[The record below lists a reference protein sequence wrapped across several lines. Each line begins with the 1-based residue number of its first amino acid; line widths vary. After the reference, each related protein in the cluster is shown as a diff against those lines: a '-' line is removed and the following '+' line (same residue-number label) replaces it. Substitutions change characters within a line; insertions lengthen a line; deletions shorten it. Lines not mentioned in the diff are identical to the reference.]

1 MGQLEYR
8 LSGAGCRE
16 PVRYRRHFILG
27 EKMFETLDKVMYA
40 GLGAISMTRERAEKI
55 FDDYVSR
62 GKAEHEEKSG
72 FVKDVM
78 DTADKTRKEMEKI
91 VNEQVSKVIDQMGL
105 AKDVDLR
112 RVEEKIDKLLGK
124 GN

>member
-1 MGQLEYR
+1 
-8 LSGAGCRE
+8 
-16 PVRYRRHFILG
+16 
-27 EKMFETLDKVMYA
+27 MFETLDKVMYA